1 DALPV
6 GGDGAQLCAA
16 QVHLEVEG
24 GAGDLVVVLGGH
36 DVVVEHGGAHVA
48 EGLVE
53 ATLEIP
59 GVEAGGG
66 EQLGH
71 GGKARCRAG
80 VVVEGDHGGGGAV
93 VLVVLVVHG
102 EEDFVIAFRWAVEH
116 RAPGR
121 VALVDVLEALAVE
134 GVVVVAIA
142 LVVAVGEA
150 GGQLVGD
157 GQVEDALDVVEVV
170 VAHLGLDPTFEFIG
184 GFVGL
189 DGQGATGGVA
199 AEQGALGAAQDVLLA
214 NIEAAQV
221 AADGAAE
228 VDAVDVHAHGGVGY
242 RVGAVLGL
250 AANRGVDDAGGAGT
264 TGAYG
269 KAGRGA
275 LQ

>member
-1 DALPV
+1 
-6 GGDGAQLCAA
+6 
-16 QVHLEVEG
+16 
-24 GAGDLVVVLGGH
+24 
-36 DVVVEHGGAHVA
+36 
-48 EGLVE
+48 
-53 ATLEIP
+53 
-59 GVEAGGG
+59 
-66 EQLGH
+66 
-71 GGKARCRAG
+71 
-80 VVVEGDHGGGGAV
+80 HGGGGAV
-93 VLVVLVVHG
+93 VFVVPAVRG
-102 EEDFVIAFRWAVEH
+102 EEDFVIAFRRAVEH

-170 VAHLGLDPTFEFIG
+170 VAHLGLDPTSELIG

-199 AEQGALGAAQDVLLA
+199 AEQGALGAAQHFHLA
-214 NIEAAQV
+214 NIEEARV

-242 RVGAVLGL
+242 GVGAVLGL
-250 AANRGVDDAGGAGT
+250 AANRGVDDAGGVGT

-269 KAGRGA
+269 KAGRGPLQVVHFLDA
-275 LQ
+275 LDHQHPLGHGRHGDGGGLQAFIGFPR